1 MSVVISP
8 SVSGIKYVIY
18 NQNDII
24 QNRLLNGSQWN
35 EDIITL
41 IKQYISD
48 RNLHHLLNVGSHIGS
63 VCLPVS
69 LHIDK
74 VTAIEAYPATYKHL
88 CENIELNNLTNV
100 TPINIAVGNSEEDI
114 YFMSIDKICP
124 IENINRIKNNSG
136 GMHVFTERDIL
147 NNMRSAVLSDKK
159 ITNKVNKLDNLQKQ
173 IEPFDIMLVD
183 IEGFEYDFLLGAEQ
197 SIKQHQPVIIIEIW
211 DDNKR
216 KKENMNQPQEDV
228 INYIKSLGYKV
239 VGNHGDDFIFEPCVT
254 NVVGC

>member
-1 MSVVISP
+1 
-8 SVSGIKYVIY
+8 
-18 NQNDII
+18 
-24 QNRLLNGSQWN
+24 
-35 EDIITL
+35 
-41 IKQYISD
+41 
-48 RNLHHLLNVGSHIGS
+48 VGSHIGS

-100 TPINIAVGNSEEDI
+100 TPINIAVGNSEEDV

-124 IENINRIKNNSG
+124 IEHINRIKNNSG

-173 IEPFDIMLVD
+173 VEPFDIMLVD
-183 IEGFEYDFLLGAEQ
+183 IEGFEYEFLLGATQ

-216 KKENMNQPQEDV
+216 KKENMNQTQEDV

-254 NVVGC
+254 KVVGC